1 MTVIELIF
9 LLLLLIVRAGRG
21 VVARGIVVA
30 SFNIICIRVEVFELH
45 SSTKAENLGLVIVG
59 F

>member
-1 MTVIELIF
+1 MTVVEPIF
-9 LLLLLIVRAGRG
+9 VLLLLIIGTGRGAIVRG
-21 VVARGIVVA
+21 VVVA
-30 SFNIICIRVEVFELH
+30 GLNIICIRVEVFELH